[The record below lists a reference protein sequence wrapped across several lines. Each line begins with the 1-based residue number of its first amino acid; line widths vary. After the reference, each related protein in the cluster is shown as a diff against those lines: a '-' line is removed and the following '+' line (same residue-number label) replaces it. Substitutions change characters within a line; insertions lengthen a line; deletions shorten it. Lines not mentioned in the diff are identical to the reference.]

1 MRYDERLDRFRDSSD
16 LLSGEGGGAIM
27 SCDKVCGHLGGN
39 TVTLLGVHPPTS
51 NHSKCVGKSAE
62 NGKNND
68 LSHEATHVNNVNS
81 MSTSENIS
89 IL

>member
-1 MRYDERLDRFRDSSD
+1 MMRLDRFRDSSD

-39 TVTLLGVHPPTS
+39 TAKHGNWVSIPSPITRNVW
-51 NHSKCVGKSAE
+51 E
-62 NGKNND
+62 NLRKMAKNND

-81 MSTSENIS
+81 M
-89 IL
+89 